1 MLIKQA
7 CEVLINSQFSNVGR
21 NSAYKHFDENSIYK
35 VSNCFKTAKDIK
47 FDNKQACK
55 FQEFL
60 FKMLGGTLCTNFF
73 MKYSC
78 EKSQ

>member
-7 CEVLINSQFSNVGR
+7 CEVLINSQFSNVGG